1 MEAVG
6 TRKRILRSLVEIVF
20 EDAEL
25 ARVCNSGPARRD
37 RLGPDGAT
45 TLLRRL
51 GQMSAAHHLADLR
64 HIAAARLRPAAN
76 GDCFTLLVSL
86 GDHGDLVVRPRD
98 DPPDT
103 LDDGTLNEHAVR
115 AVIVAAIHRP

>member
-1 MEAVG
+1 M
-6 TRKRILRSLVEIVF
+6 EIVF
-20 EDAEL
+20 KDAEL

-45 TLLRRL
+45 ILLRRL
-51 GQMSAAHHLADLR
+51 GQMEAAHHLADLR
-64 HIAAARLRPAAN
+64 HVAAARLRPAAN

-98 DPPDT
+98 DDPPGT